1 MAGHRDLRV
10 VLNEGCAHTR
20 TDGAAP
26 SQGSER
32 EREKER
38 EREREK
44 MASLKNWE
52 AQARTNS
59 ILAGSIQ
66 ALEAR
71 VDDCYVLL
79 DW

>member
-1 MAGHRDLRV
+1 
-10 VLNEGCAHTR
+10 
-20 TDGAAP
+20 
-26 SQGSER
+26 
-32 EREKER
+32 
-38 EREREK
+38 
-44 MASLKNWE
+44 MASLKNRE

>member
-1 MAGHRDLRV
+1 MAGHRELRV
-10 VLNEGCAHTR
+10 VLNEGCDTARTR
-20 TDGAAP
+20 AAP
-26 SQGSER
+26 SQGSAR
-32 EREKER
+32 ERER

>member
-32 EREKER
+32 ER

>member
-1 MAGHRDLRV
+1 
-10 VLNEGCAHTR
+10 
-20 TDGAAP
+20 
-26 SQGSER
+26 
-32 EREKER
+32 
-38 EREREK
+38 

-79 DW
+79 DWCVLFLSPTLFLHSRSHTVCVLGTSVFCVLTAVCVCRWFL

>member
-38 EREREK
+38 EREREDGE
-44 MASLKNWE
+44 LE
-52 AQARTNS
+52 E
-59 ILAGSIQ
+59 LGGSGQDKLHSRWIDPGP
-66 ALEAR
+66 R
-71 VDDCYVLL
+71 GPGG
-79 DW
+79 

>member
-1 MAGHRDLRV
+1 MVAGHRDLRV

-26 SQGSER
+26 SQGS
-32 EREKER
+32 ER

>member
-1 MAGHRDLRV
+1 MVAGHRDLRV

-32 EREKER
+32 ER